1 MQKYDGSGMDDQVFN
16 HRYILSSG
24 NSFDLP
30 LVVLTVNDT
39 DMDWYYALIAG
50 TGLSS
55 NFDQSTEFRNEAR
68 VVAQFFSD
76 ATVEYLDMQDQV
88 PAHCMTLTHS
98 ETSK

>member
-1 MQKYDGSGMDDQVFN
+1 M
-16 HRYILSSG
+16 
-24 NSFDLP
+24 
-30 LVVLTVNDT
+30 LTVNDT

-55 NFDQSTEFRNEAR
+55 DFDQSTEFRNEAR

-76 ATVEYLDMQDQV
+76 ATVEYFDMQDQV